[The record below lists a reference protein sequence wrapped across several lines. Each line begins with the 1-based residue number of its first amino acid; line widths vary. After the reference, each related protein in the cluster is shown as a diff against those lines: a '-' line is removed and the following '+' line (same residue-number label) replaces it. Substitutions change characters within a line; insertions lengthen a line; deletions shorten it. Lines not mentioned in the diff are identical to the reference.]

1 MPYVTAEK
9 ASNAMLQC
17 NLASNSSAR
26 KAEQLLAVL
35 PST

>member
-17 NLASNSSAR
+17 NLASSAR